1 LLLGQNN
8 LGGPIGAWIGKFKN
22 LGALSLSENYFS
34 GPIPS
39 SIGSF
44 TQLTELYL
52 QCNKFEGLIPP
63 SLGNLQ
69 LLVLN
74 LGYNNLQGTIPNEV
88 FRTMSPVTNCVLSN
102 NNLEG
107 LIPP

>member
-1 LLLGQNN
+1 MD
-8 LGGPIGAWIGKFKN
+8 WKFKN

-39 SIGSF
+39 SIGSL

-52 QCNKFEGLIPP
+52 QSNKFEGLIPP

-74 LGYNNLQGTIPNEV
+74 LGYNNLQG
-88 FRTMSPVTNCVLSN
+88 
-102 NNLEG
+102 
-107 LIPP
+107 